1 MVHIR
6 NIPVLPLRGLVVFP
20 HSVHTLFVGTPVAIK
35 ALQLAMMADKADRKV
50 LAVARR
56 LSSPK
61 NPTPE
66 DVFAFGTVASIIQI
80 SQQKGVVRVMI
91 EGQHRGRAVNIETCE
106 SDEEYRAKKG
116 IGADAIEAPPG
127 AATGNN
133 LVVSSWDENER
144 EAGWALLADVELIE
158 EPITISSDIK
168 ASLQALKSGFQRFA
182 ARSEQNPPNQYKKL
196 LGIESSSQLVD
207 EIATYTPMALDAKQ
221 QTLEITDLPERI
233 VHVASIIEAASKTTQ
248 VEAEVRHKVKK
259 QMHDSQRE
267 YYLNEQM
274 KVIQKELGKGD
285 VEDEIAVLERRVN
298 DAGLSVEA
306 MDKASRELRKL
317 KAMAPMS
324 AEAAVIRNYVD
335 WLVAVPWKKYS
346 RSRLNINKAEQVL
359 NNDHYGLSDVKDRVL
374 EYLSVYKRTK
384 NTKGQVLCFV
394 GPPGVGKTSLGASI
408 AAAMNLKFTRMA
420 LGGIR
425 DEAEIRGHRRTYI
438 GSMPGKIMQKLAK
451 TGVRNPLFLLDEI
464 DKMGMDFRGDPAAA
478 LLEVLDFEQNHA
490 FNDHYLEVDYN
501 LSQVLF
507 VCTSNSL
514 NIPAPL
520 LDRMEIIRLP
530 GYTEDEKFHIARR
543 HLLPKQI
550 KVNGLNEGELQVTD
564 EAITEMIRHYTKEAG
579 VRSLERE
586 LTKLCRKVIRKQVK
600 TSSTKP
606 VKVTKAKL
614 EQYNG
619 VRRYRHGAANS
630 NDQAG
635 HVFGLAWTEAGGE
648 MLDIEA
654 VVMPGKGNHQNTGQL
669 GDVMQE
675 SIGAALT
682 YIRSQFDA
690 LGLPEDFY
698 NNRDL
703 HVHVPEGATPK
714 DGPSAGIG
722 MCTAM
727 ISAFTGATVR
737 HDVAMTGE
745 INLRGQVLPVGG
757 LKEKLFAAHR
767 GCIKTVI
774 VPAENHKDLK
784 EIPDEIKDDLTIC
797 LVSEM
802 NEVLEVALTHKYQK
816 FHQ

>member
-1 MVHIR
+1 MVHIH
-6 NIPVLPLRGLVVFP
+6 NIPVLPLRELVVFP
-20 HSVHTLFVGTPVAIK
+20 HSVHTLLVATPVSIK
-35 ALQLAMMADKADRKV
+35 ALQLAMMADKTDRKV

-56 LSSPK
+56 PGSPK

-66 DVFAFGTVASIIQI
+66 DVFGFGTVASVIQI
-80 SQQKGVVRVMI
+80 SQQKGVIRVMI
-91 EGQHRGRAVNIETCE
+91 EGQHRGRVVNIEMHD
-106 SDEEYRAKKG
+106 SDEKYIAKKG
-116 IGADAIEAPPG
+116 FGEDAIEADSRPVAG
-127 AATGNN
+127 NGNN
-133 LVVSSWDENER
+133 LVVSSWDKNELDD
-144 EAGWALLADVELIE
+144 GWAILADVELLQ
-158 EPITISSDIK
+158 EPTVISSEIR
-168 ASLQALKSGFQRFA
+168 ASLQGLKDGFQRFST
-182 ARSEQNPPNQYKKL
+182 RSKKVPPNQYKKL
-196 LGIESSSQLVD
+196 FGIENSSQLID
-207 EIATYTPMALDAKQ
+207 EIATYTPMALAAKQ
-221 QTLEITDLPERI
+221 QTLETVDLPERI
-233 VHVASIIEAASKTTQ
+233 AHVASIIEAASNTTQ
-248 VEAEVRHKVKK
+248 IEAEVRHKVKK
-259 QMHDSQRE
+259 QMNDSQRE

-274 KVIQKELGKGD
+274 KAIQKELGKND
-285 VEDEIAVLERRVN
+285 VEDEVGALERRVN
-298 DAGLSVEA
+298 DAGLSAEA
-306 MDKASRELRKL
+306 MDKASRELKKL
-317 KAMAPMS
+317 KVMAPMS
-324 AEAAVIRNYVD
+324 AEAAVIRNYID
-335 WLVAVPWKKYS
+335 WLVSVPWKKCS
-346 RSRLNINKAEQVL
+346 RGRLDINKAEKAL

-384 NTKGQVLCFV
+384 NIKGQVLCLV

-420 LGGIR
+420 LGGVR

-464 DKMGMDFRGDPAAA
+464 DKIGMDIRGDPAAA
-478 LLEVLDFEQNHA
+478 LLEVLDFEQNHS
-490 FNDHYLEVDYN
+490 FNDHYLEVDYD

-530 GYTEDEKFHIARR
+530 GYTEDEKFHIACR

-550 KVNGLNEGELQVTD
+550 KANGLNEGELQVAD
-564 EAITEMIRHYTKEAG
+564 EAITELIRHYTKEAG

-586 LTKLCRKVIRKQVK
+586 LTKLCRKVIRTQVK

-606 VKVTKAKL
+606 VKITKARI

-619 VRRYRHGAANS
+619 VRKYRHGIANS

-654 VVMPGKGNHQNTGQL
+654 VVMPGKGKHQNTGQL

-682 YIRSQFDA
+682 YIRSQSDT
-690 LGLPEDFY
+690 LGLPKDFY

-703 HVHVPEGATPK
+703 HIHVPEGATPK

-774 VPAENHKDLK
+774 VPADNHKDLK
-784 EIPDEIKDDLTIC
+784 EIPDDIKSDLTIC

-802 NEVLEVALTHKYQK
+802 NEVLKVALTQK
-816 FHQ
+816 IPKC